1 MSADT
6 VLADP
11 IHELS
16 ESVIDA
22 VKRVAADEVM
32 PRYLKV
38 AHQRKADGSLFTE
51 ADLAAQAA
59 LTRRLQSIYPGPVMG
74 EEMTREEQVELWLKG
89 DAGLWCVDPIDGTSN
104 FVNGLPYFAVSVAL
118 MKHGRSVLGVV
129 YDPVADEVFHAVR
142 GEGAWLGEERL
153 PIKEHVPHIRNAI
166 ANIDF
171 KRLHK
176 SLACELAA
184 APPYSSQR
192 NYGAGTLEW
201 CYVAAGRI
209 DLYLHGGQKLWDYAA
224 GALIL
229 EEAGGK
235 MCTLKQD
242 DFWSDD
248 LWQRSVIAARES
260 ALFQVWKNWI
270 RAHQ

>member
-1 MSADT
+1 MN
-6 VLADP
+6 
-11 IHELS
+11 S
-16 ESVIDA
+16 ESVAAEATHELGEAVIEA
-22 VKRVAADEVM
+22 VKRVAAEEIM

-59 LTRRLQSIYPGPVMG
+59 LSERLQSIYPGPVMG
-74 EEMTREEQVELWLKG
+74 EEMTREEQAELWLEG
-89 DAGLWCVDPIDGTSN
+89 DEGLWCVDPIDGTSN

-118 MKHGRSVLGVV
+118 MKRGRSVLGVV
-129 YDPVADEVFHAVR
+129 YDPIAGEVFHAAR
-142 GEGAWLGEERL
+142 GTGAWLNEERL
-153 PIKEHVPHIRNAI
+153 PIKQHVPHVRNAM
-166 ANIDF
+166 ANVDF
-171 KRLHK
+171 KRLNK
-176 SLACELAA
+176 RLAAELAA

-224 GALIL
+224 GSLIL
-229 EEAGGK
+229 DEAGGA

-242 DFWSDD
+242 DFWAED
-248 LWQRSVIAARES
+248 LWQRSVIAAWDP